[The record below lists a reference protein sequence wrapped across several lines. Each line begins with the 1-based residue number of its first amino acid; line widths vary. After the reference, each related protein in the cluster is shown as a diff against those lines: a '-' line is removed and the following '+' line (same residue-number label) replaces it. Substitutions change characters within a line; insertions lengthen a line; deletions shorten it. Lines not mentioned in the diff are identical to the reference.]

1 MAMRAPVALAALAFA
16 ASAAWAEERAVV
28 VVDATGDGRGA
39 PVVARLNAALGAAPD
54 LAPIAPTLID
64 ALAVATPTDAGPL
77 AAATAALAQA
87 REHMARFASGEA
99 LAVAQAAIDAGAA
112 AAGDPEVRAVLA
124 ELAFVEGL
132 ALADGELAAARPA
145 WTLAHALAPGRTL
158 DPARY
163 PPEQVAAF
171 AAAATPAPGSGAVM
185 IAAPG
190 AAEVLIDGAVIG
202 REPAVAQLAPG
213 PHLVTA
219 RGDDI
224 APVGRRV
231 VAAAGQTV
239 RVDLVPVLE
248 VPTLRAAR
256 ARDRLRAAA
265 DDGARFAALV
275 ALLAVGGADDAILV
289 VDGGAGLATRL
300 YTKAGGLGPATP
312 FTDDLGAVLRAL
324 RPLPPV
330 EPPRPPVEPPRPP
343 PIPEVPWYERRWAR
357 IGMGSVG
364 GLVVLA
370 VVVAIV
376 TRGEGETSLAG
387 TIEVQ

>member
-28 VVDATGDGRGA
+28 VVDATADGRGA

-256 ARDRLRAAA
+256 
-265 DDGARFAALV
+265 
-275 ALLAVGGADDAILV
+275 
-289 VDGGAGLATRL
+289 GAGSAARGGRRRRPGSRRWSRSWPSVAPTTPSWSSTAAPAWRL
-300 YTKAGGLGPATP
+300 GSTPRPA
-312 FTDDLGAVLRAL
+312 AWAR
-324 RPLPPV
+324 
-330 EPPRPPVEPPRPP
+330 PPRSPT
-343 PIPEVPWYERRWAR
+343 IWAR
-357 IGMGSVG
+357 SC
-364 GLVVLA
+364 A
-370 VVVAIV
+370 PCDRCRRSSR
-376 TRGEGETSLAG
+376 RGHRSSRRGRRRSPRRRGTSGAG
-387 TIEVQ
+387 RASAWAASGAWSCSPWWSRS